1 MIGSGSWA
9 VFVVTVLTVHHISVD
24 MFRNQQLQ
32 GGGRHTH
39 RACSNYSTFC
49 RWQITLIFVLIIFKF
64 VQSVQLL
71 PFSVNHSR
79 SRCSKLYFYWF
90 KFLFAICNG
99 SLIPCTAV
107 VWKLARHG
115 RCTCYMTKSILRCL
129 SNTSL
134 KVSSKEMVFGQNE
147 FKSSLQ
153 LYLELRDW
161 HIRNRCIV
169 HITLRWKQFS
179 TSSRVMIPR
188 FDMHSTVYSTSCVR
202 DNISERILKKFYS

>member
-49 RWQITLIFVLIIFKF
+49 RWQINLIFVLIIFKF
-64 VQSVQLL
+64 VQSVRLL

-79 SRCSKLYFYWF
+79 SRCSKFYNLMLYFYWF

-115 RCTCYMTKSILRCL
+115 RCTCYVTKSILRCL
-129 SNTSL
+129 SNTL
-134 KVSSKEMVFGQNE
+134 KRYLRKRWFLARMNSKALSSCI
-147 FKSSLQ
+147 SS
-153 LYLELRDW
+153 YEID
-161 HIRNRCIV
+161 
-169 HITLRWKQFS
+169 
-179 TSSRVMIPR
+179 TSV
-188 FDMHSTVYSTSCVR
+188 TGA
-202 DNISERILKKFYS
+202 